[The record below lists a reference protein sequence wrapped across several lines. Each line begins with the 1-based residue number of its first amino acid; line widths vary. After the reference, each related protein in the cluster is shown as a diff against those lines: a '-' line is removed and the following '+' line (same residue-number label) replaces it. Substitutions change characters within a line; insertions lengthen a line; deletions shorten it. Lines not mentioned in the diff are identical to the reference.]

1 MTVPAVTAVQS
12 SVAQGASGAN
22 AAVGEAQA
30 AQRAM
35 PAAPRQEADPA
46 QASAFDAQMS
56 GQAAQAAPT
65 GTVHMHSA
73 QATHSLDAVV
83 THMRKE
89 TAALD
94 VRYQEAMS
102 QMEHP
107 AALID
112 PSDPMMTMVRLTD
125 FTLSTSVTLQQYQFS
140 MAMADASNG
149 VTHSLL
155 KNNAE

>member
-1 MTVPAVTAVQS
+1 MTVPAAAAGQFSSAKESSGAGVTA
-12 SVAQGASGAN
+12 AQ
-22 AAVGEAQA
+22 
-30 AQRAM
+30 AM
-35 PAAPRQEADPA
+35 PAAPVAQADPA
-46 QASAFDAQMS
+46 QANAFDAHMN
-56 GQAAQAAPT
+56 AQAAPDAPA
-65 GTVHMHSA
+65 GTVRMHSA
-73 QATHSLDAVV
+73 HESHSLDAVV
-83 THMRKE
+83 THMRNE

-94 VRYQEAMS
+94 ARYQAAMS

-112 PSDPMMTMVRLTD
+112 AGDPMMTMVRLTD
-125 FTLSTSVTLQQYQFS
+125 FTLSTSVTMEQYQFS